1 MFSNTF
7 EVLLSYK
14 YAEMTLELPAGW
26 PLAAI
31 FKLNL

>member
-14 YAEMTLELPAGW
+14 YAEMTLELANVG
-26 PLAAI
+26 LRQQ
-31 FKLNL
+31 FSN

>member
-14 YAEMTLELPAGW
+14 YAEMTLELP
-26 PLAAI
+26 LARWLLAVGC
-31 FKLNL
+31 